1 MIMKKKMKKK
11 SNWGGSRIENQL
23 IIDYHEE
30 WAIKNGY
37 RGNDRLHSTNS
48 ERFVNYEK
56 KK

>member
-1 MIMKKKMKKK
+1 MIMKKKKK